1 MSYLEDGPLPPSP
14 YQPLRILYEDIV
26 DPGVPLRDMP
36 FGTVVARAVNGW
48 HRVARAGN
56 GWHLY
61 LVASPMDGTGRK
73 VLISLPSGMLK
84 DVPQDLLVVPVDAQ
98 LNIRK
103 SMIR

>member
-36 FGTVVARAVNGW
+36 FGTVVARAVNE
-48 HRVARAGN
+48 
-56 GWHLY
+56 WHLY